1 MALRFVY
8 YKDGNH
14 SKRLRFCSL
23 LSAGAVRRLALADNH
38 CPASFPNVKHDKGE
52 RAGFSLQIAPEL
64 EIKLNRMG
72 RKKKNQLNIHNLGI
86 ESTGIIRRSP
96 APESGPWETG
106 NQVLR
111 MH

>member
-23 LSAGAVRRLALADNH
+23 LSAGAIHRLALADNH

-64 EIKLNRMG
+64 EIKLNHMG
-72 RKKKNQLNIHNLGI
+72 RKKKIN
-86 ESTGIIRRSP
+86 
-96 APESGPWETG
+96 
-106 NQVLR
+106 
-111 MH
+111 